1 MESLF
6 YAIGVLLSG
15 SFVLHFTSQ
24 FSYSIWL
31 IYFIVAQMRPYLG
44 LNDPW
49 TPASTSPQVT
59 RVELMTDEDSDFLFT
74 RKAKHGSGAPSSF
87 TWYLAWN
94 SAWKA
99 NPTAMTIIASIYL
112 VIDLVLIV
120 WCAYIFALVVRL
132 PRRERTSAVRT
143 ILSMTCNR
151 LATPAFASSIMMAG
165 YLCWGFWVWFSL
177 CEPASS
183 MRSLNLANALML
195 TVPNALFT
203 ILWIIG
209 NGCEIT
215 DYVRGGPAHRQPELI
230 PLPVIGV
237 AEAIG
242 GGGGRGVRG
251 GGRRDVR
258 DVLRQDIQ
266 IVLTQLAR
274 IMATLLAIRR

>member
-6 YAIGVLLSG
+6 YAIGVILSG

-24 FSYSIWL
+24 FSYTIWL
-31 IYFIVAQMRPYLG
+31 IYFIVGQMRPYLG

-49 TPASTSPQVT
+49 TPATARPQV
-59 RVELMTDEDSDFLFT
+59 RVEMMTDETTFIAP
-74 RKAKHGSGAPSSF
+74 RGGSGMPSSL
-87 TWYLAWN
+87 TYYVAWN

-99 NPTAMTIIASIYL
+99 NPTAMTIVACVYL

-132 PRRERTSAVRT
+132 SRWERAGAVRT

-177 CEPASS
+177 CPPGSS

-195 TVPNALFT
+195 TIPNGLFT
-203 ILWIIG
+203 ILWVIG
-209 NGCEIT
+209 NGCE
-215 DYVRGGPAHRQPELI
+215 VSAI
-230 PLPVIGV
+230 PIVSRASPPPV
-237 AEAIG
+237 
-242 GGGGRGVRG
+242 
-251 GGRRDVR
+251 
-258 DVLRQDIQ
+258 
-266 IVLTQLAR
+266 
-274 IMATLLAIRR
+274 MF